1 MKMSEQ
7 RRRTEGKVQSK
18 DACRS
23 AGPDMVR
30 SRNTGRSAG
39 LDIVRSAA
47 VFFVVSVHFFYNNG
61 YYSQELEGVNMFL
74 MTAMRWLFYSCVPL
88 FIILSGFLLNRKKP
102 DRAYYMKI
110 FRILGEYLLACI
122 LCNLFKT
129 IYQGKEL
136 SFDGWIYSVL
146 DFSAA
151 PYSWY
156 VSMYTGLFL
165 LIPFLNKAYGNS
177 ETPKKQK
184 QILILTM
191 LFITA
196 LPGIVNYQH
205 SYLPA
210 WWPRL
215 YPVTYYF
222 IGCYLAEFRFKPAK
236 WKCALGIAALSLGE
250 AVISFLTVTDKNKF
264 NWNFPAGYGALP
276 TVGIAVLVF
285 LMLYQ
290 IEIHNRLVKKV
301 FYTISACSLSIYLL
315 SWMADQII
323 YQQFNQKVPFI
334 PDKLGW
340 YFVIVPLV
348 FVSTLIPAYLCHKL
362 TELPGMAKK
371 RLE

>member
-1 MKMSEQ
+1 MIMSEQ
-7 RRRTEGKVQSK
+7 KNGTKGRVKSK
-18 DACRS
+18 DA
-23 AGPDMVR
+23 
-30 SRNTGRSAG
+30 GRSAG

-88 FIILSGFLLNRKKP
+88 FLILSGFLMNRKKP
-102 DRAYYMKI
+102 DKAYYMKI
-110 FRILGEYLLACI
+110 FRILGEYLMACI

-129 IYQGKEL
+129 VCQDKEL
-136 SFDGWIYSVL
+136 DFAGWIYSIL

-165 LIPFLNKAYGNS
+165 LIPFLNKAYGGP
-177 ETPKKQK
+177 EVPKKHK
-184 QILILTM
+184 QILLLSM

-196 LPGIVNYQH
+196 LPGIINYEH

-215 YPVTYYF
+215 YPFTYYF
-222 IGCYLAEFRFKPAK
+222 IGCYLAEFRLKPAK
-236 WKCALGIAALSLGE
+236 WKCALGIAALSFGQA
-250 AVISFLTVTDKNKF
+250 AVSFMTVTDKNKF
-264 NWNFPAGYGALP
+264 NWNFPSGYGALP

-285 LMLYQ
+285 LMLYR
-290 IEIHNRLVKKV
+290 IEIHNWLVKKIFFV
-301 FYTISACSLSIYLL
+301 VSACSLSIYLL
-315 SWMADQII
+315 SWIADQII
-323 YQQFNQKVPFI
+323 YKQFNQKVAFI

-348 FVSTLIPAYLCHKL
+348 FASTLIPAYLCHKL
-362 TELPGMAKK
+362 VNIPGIALKQSHK
-371 RLE
+371 QQR